1 MRSFLAALLLAAM
14 LALSA
19 CGASSDNAQTE
30 GGHAAHSASAAVQT
44 QTAEASGS
52 ADDDAQAPASASAT
66 EQASAAESTPKS
78 VPEQASSTPKP
89 TATATPQAQHSG
101 SDDDNGGH
109 AGGTDDKGHHAAA
122 SHKPS
127 PSAEP
132 AKTASPRPTSGAKGT
147 PSPSAAPS
155 PSASAQ
161 DDKHGGKGG
170 GDDEKP
176 AAKTYVVEIADFSF
190 TVEKLEIH
198 PGDSVKFVNRDKVK
212 HTATADDGSFDTGLL
227 GQDESK
233 TVLFEKAGE
242 FGYYCTP
249 HPGMRATIVV
259 KAD

>member
-1 MRSFLAALLLAAM
+1 MRSLLAALLVAVM

-19 CGASSDNAQTE
+19 CGASSDNAAGTE
-30 GGHAAHSASAAVQT
+30 GAHAAHSASAAAQT
-44 QTAEASGS
+44 QTASAS
-52 ADDDAQAPASASAT
+52 ADDDAQPTAST
-66 EQASAAESTPKS
+66 QASAQAQTAESTPTAS
-78 VPEQASSTPKP
+78 PEPANATPKP
-89 TATATPQAQHSG
+89 TATPQAQHSG
-101 SDDDNGGH
+101 EADDGGGH
-109 AGGTDDKGHHAAA
+109 SGGTDDSGSHASA

-127 PSAEP
+127 PSAD
-132 AKTASPRPTSGAKGT
+132 AVKTASSRPSSGTKGT
-147 PSPSAAPS
+147 PSPSPKPS

-176 AAKTYVVEIADFSF
+176 AAKTYVVEISDFSF

-233 TVLFEKAGE
+233 TVVFENEGE